1 MTIALTGISH
11 HTSPL
16 ALRERLA
23 FPEARLEAALHS
35 LKKRLPDGG
44 AVILSTCNRVELYA
58 RAPSPPEELHALCRD
73 FLSEWHDV
81 PTEMFRASL
90 YELSG
95 AEAVAHLFRVA
106 CSLDSMV
113 IGEAQVLGQVQ
124 DAYLAAQA
132 AQTTDK
138 ILNALFQR
146 ALKVAKDVRTQT
158 NIGAGKVSVPS
169 VAVDLATQVFGDLR
183 TKTVMVVGSGETGQ
197 LTLKTLIARGVGRVL
212 VANRHIERA
221 QKLAERFKGEAL
233 GFDRLCECLALADIV
248 ISSTAAEEAI
258 LGSAE
263 FQHALRERNQEPM
276 FVIDIAVP
284 RDIDPTVNKL
294 DNVYLYDL
302 DALQQVA
309 DQNLEA
315 RRAEMAA
322 CVEMVTRQVDQFM
335 RWRTGL
341 RAEPAI
347 VSMANELNAIRERE
361 LQKTLHALPD
371 LTDKQREEVEYLTK
385 RIVNTILQ
393 RPMTQL
399 KQEVTED
406 DSGRVLSLIKRLFG
420 LKEDF

>member
-23 FPEARLEAALHS
+23 FPEARLPNALHAI
-35 LKKRLPDGG
+35 KKRLDDGG
-44 AVILSTCNRVELYA
+44 AVILSTCNRVEVYT
-58 RAPSPPEELHALCRD
+58 RAERPAEELHAVSRA

-81 PTEMFRASL
+81 PVDLFRAAL

-95 AEAVAHLFRVA
+95 AESAAHLFRVA

-113 IGEAQVLGQVQ
+113 VGEAQVLGQVQ
-124 DAYLAAQA
+124 DAFLAAQA
-132 AQTTDK
+132 AQATDK

-158 NIGAGKVSVPS
+158 NIGSGKVSVPS
-169 VAVDLATQVFGDLR
+169 VAVDLATQVFGDLG

-212 VANRHIERA
+212 VVNRNVERA
-221 QKLAERFKGEAL
+221 RKLAERFRGEPI
-233 GFDRLCECLALADIV
+233 GFDRLCESLALADIA
-248 ISSTAAEEAI
+248 ISSTAAEEPI
-258 LGSAE
+258 LGPAD
-263 FQHALRERNQEPM
+263 FQRALRERNQEPM

-284 RDIDPTVNKL
+284 RDIDPAVNDL

-315 RRAEMAA
+315 RRAEMATCMA
-322 CVEMVTRQVDQFM
+322 MVDRQVDQFM
-335 RWRTGL
+335 RWRKGL

-347 VSMANELNAIRERE
+347 VSMANELHAIRERE
-361 LQKTLHALPD
+361 LDKTLHALPD
-371 LTDKQREEVEYLTK
+371 LTGKQREEVEYLTK

-399 KQEVTED
+399 KREVTED
-406 DSGRVLSLIKRLFG
+406 DPGRVLSLIKRLFG

>member
-23 FPEARLEAALHS
+23 FPEARLEAALRA

-44 AVILSTCNRVELYA
+44 AVILSTCNRVELYVRDPGPA
-58 RAPSPPEELHALCRD
+58 EELHAACRG

-81 PTEMFRASL
+81 PLDMFRPSL
-90 YELSG
+90 YELAG

-113 IGEAQVLGQVQ
+113 VGEAQVLGQVQ
-124 DAYLAAQA
+124 DAYLTAQA

-158 NIGAGKVSVPS
+158 NIGLGKVSVPS
-169 VAVDLATQVFGDLR
+169 VAVDLATQVFGELG
-183 TKTVMVVGSGETGQ
+183 TKAVMVIGSGETGQ

-212 VANRHIERA
+212 LANRNIDRA
-221 QKLAERFKGEAL
+221 RKLAERFRGEPF
-233 GFDRLCECLALADIV
+233 GFDRLRECLALADIV
-248 ISSTAAEEAI
+248 ISSTAAEEPI
-258 LGSAE
+258 LGPAD
-263 FQHALRERNQEPM
+263 FQRALRERNHEPM
-276 FVIDIAVP
+276 FVVDIAVP
-284 RDIDPTVNKL
+284 RDIDPAVNQL

-315 RRAEMAA
+315 RRAEMTA
-322 CVEMVTRQVDQFM
+322 CVEMVSRQVDNFM
-335 RWRTGL
+335 RWRKGL

-347 VSMANELNAIRERE
+347 VSMANELNVIRERE

-371 LTDKQREEVEYLTK
+371 LSEKQREEVEYLTK

-406 DSGRVLSLIKRLFG
+406 DSGRALSLIKRLFG
-420 LKEDF
+420 LKDDF